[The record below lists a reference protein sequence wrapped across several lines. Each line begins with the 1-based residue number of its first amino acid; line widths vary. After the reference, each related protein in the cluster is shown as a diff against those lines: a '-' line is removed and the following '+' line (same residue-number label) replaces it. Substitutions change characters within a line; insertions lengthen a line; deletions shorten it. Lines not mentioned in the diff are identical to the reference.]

1 MLLQKLNCH
10 NLTEMQDLGK
20 SGFQELSKVIPS
32 FVRRAHSEHKHY
44 QSFARFS
51 GGMESQI
58 REFAQKHA
66 MEVPSMKEPG
76 VRLVGVDPDAVY
88 KVAGALLFEATQG
101 SLRELQAFCKTLP
114 EEEIALLF
122 EAASSCRENRRH
134 KSPRALEHANFT
146 FELLCDFGSY
156 RDLQRHRILTQEKQ
170 FLTCNYGYFLPD
182 ELKGTEMEEEYIHAM
197 EKGKLAYDAIATE
210 LPEEA
215 QYVVPMA
222 YNVHWYFHV
231 NLRALQ
237 WLTELRS
244 QAAGHITYRRVA
256 QELAKAVMTEVP
268 LFERF
273 FKFVDFDGYE
283 LGRLGAE
290 IRQEE
295 KLTSRGEKR

>member
-1 MLLQKLNCH
+1 
-10 NLTEMQDLGK
+10 
-20 SGFQELSKVIPS
+20 
-32 FVRRAHSEHKHY
+32 
-44 QSFARFS
+44 
-51 GGMESQI
+51 
-58 REFAQKHA
+58 
-66 MEVPSMKEPG
+66 MKEPG